1 MPHLA
6 PVFHRHAPRKFP
18 VVNRSSMSS
27 QGRCGCLSWGHRR
40 QRWRVYEEALM
51 RGMRRITAA
60 FTVAAMLAAGLGTVT
75 LEAAKPQPG
84 GDAAICSYL
93 KAVMDYEYVS
103 PVI

>member
-1 MPHLA
+1 
-6 PVFHRHAPRKFP
+6 
-18 VVNRSSMSS
+18 
-27 QGRCGCLSWGHRR
+27 
-40 QRWRVYEEALM
+40 M

-60 FTVAAMLAAGLGTVT
+60 FTMAAMLAAGLGTVT

-103 PVI
+103 PTIYAWAASLYKKFGCDS